1 MDNFQGQIA
10 IRFTIISEQF
20 CRTVMNPKSITMG
33 ELYGEE
39 DSLTLEWK
47 DGLMAISVRQAV
59 QVSVH
64 V

>member
-1 MDNFQGQIA
+1 
-10 IRFTIISEQF
+10 
-20 CRTVMNPKSITMG
+20 MG

-59 QVSVH
+59 QVSCTYNGKRTNSCTLCKLRDMDFYNICVKRLL
-64 V
+64 